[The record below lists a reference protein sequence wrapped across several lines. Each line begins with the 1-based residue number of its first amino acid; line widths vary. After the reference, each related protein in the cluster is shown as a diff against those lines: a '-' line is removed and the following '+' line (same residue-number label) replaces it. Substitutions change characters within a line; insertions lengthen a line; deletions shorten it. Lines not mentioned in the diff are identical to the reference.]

1 MQGVGLWDWWQRWK
15 GGGWPTGV
23 PPTSR
28 PDGPPQFHCPACK
41 APVGDEPSCPA
52 CGSPTGA

>member
-1 MQGVGLWDWWQRWK
+1 MGVWEWWQRWK

-41 APVGDEPSCPA
+41 APVADEPTCPA